1 MKKMSSEFKNTFN
14 EEVLIKNP
22 NSTNDQHNVKC
33 KNLLVTVTTK
43 RGQLIL
49 TNLFASVLAPIIQ
62 QQRLIKYR
70 CCDKHHVCVRA
81 LKKECPTTTNE
92 LHYVYLNTSNY
103 HSDKLLYDVPWTLD
117 LKPSIKHPFPCVGC
131 KDWCKNKKGYTCNYT
146 CE

>member
-1 MKKMSSEFKNTFN
+1 MQELTRYSYYKARPTYF
-14 EEVLIKNP
+14 
-22 NSTNDQHNVKC
+22 DQFIC
-33 KNLLVTVTTK
+33 LC
-43 RGQLIL
+43 
-49 TNLFASVLAPIIQ
+49 ASPHHTAAEIN
-62 QQRLIKYR
+62 K